1 MKFLQ
6 DMAVKDNPVGY
17 LVVMNIEKF
26 SLIQSTAGKEKSE
39 KLLQEIW
46 QIICQMHRTEEISC
60 HDKAD
65 SFVLY
70 MRDSTT
76 ESVEE
81 RLEWLHDRCYQAASE
96 MHIPWVNPRF
106 GIILLEQT
114 ESVEDAYHKADVAIH
129 EARRSEE
136 CYSFYDEETYKFQ
149 VLNQNLEDHFDAAI
163 KNREFEVFY
172 QPKYNI
178 NGQTLSGCE
187 ALVRWRDSEGGLIS
201 PGIFIPIFERNGK
214 ISKLDAY
221 VFDRVCEQQRAWLDQ
236 GMEVVPVS
244 VNLSGAS
251 LYRNDVLAKY
261 MKILDDYHLDPKYVQ
276 LEVTET
282 ILSRDD
288 YIVDLL
294 RHFRERGIRIL
305 MDDFGTGYS
314 SLATLNLKCFDVI
327 KIDKSL
333 VDIACDEFGKILLA
347 KSIDLGRSLGLKITV
362 EGVETE
368 EQYRFLKYTGCDD
381 IQGYYFSKPLPKSEF
396 EKLLK

>member
-1 MKFLQ
+1 
-6 DMAVKDNPVGY
+6 
-17 LVVMNIEKF
+17 
-26 SLIQSTAGKEKSE
+26 
-39 KLLQEIW
+39 
-46 QIICQMHRTEEISC
+46 MHSTEEISC

-70 MRDSTT
+70 MRDSTS

-106 GIILLEQT
+106 GIIQMEQT
-114 ESVEDAYHKADVAIH
+114 ESMEDAYNKATVAIH
-129 EARRSEE
+129 DARRTEE
-136 CYSFYDEETYKFQ
+136 CFSFYDEETYKFQ
-149 VLNQNLEDHFDAAI
+149 VLNQNLEEHFDTAI
-163 KNREFEVFY
+163 KDREFEVYY
-172 QPKYNI
+172 QPKYNMKDKSL
-178 NGQTLSGCE
+178 TGCE
-187 ALVRWRDSEGGLIS
+187 ALVRWRDKEGRLIS
-201 PGIFIPIFERNGK
+201 PGLFIPIFERNGK

-221 VFDRVCEQQRAWLDQ
+221 VFDRVCEQQRIWLDQ
-236 GMEVVPVS
+236 GLEVVPVS

-261 MKILDDYHLDPKYVQ
+261 MKILEDYHLDPGYVQ

-288 YIVDLL
+288 FVVDLL
-294 RHFRERGIRIL
+294 KQFRERGIKIL

-314 SLATLNLKCFDVI
+314 SLATLNLKCFEVI

-333 VDIACDEFGKILLA
+333 VDIAGDEFGRILLA

>member
-1 MKFLQ
+1 M
-6 DMAVKDNPVGY
+6 
-17 LVVMNIEKF
+17 
-26 SLIQSTAGKEKSE
+26 
-39 KLLQEIW
+39 
-46 QIICQMHRTEEISC
+46 
-60 HDKAD
+60 
-65 SFVLY
+65 
-70 MRDSTT
+70 
-76 ESVEE
+76 
-81 RLEWLHDRCYQAASE
+81 
-96 MHIPWVNPRF
+96 
-106 GIILLEQT
+106 
-114 ESVEDAYHKADVAIH
+114 
-129 EARRSEE
+129 
-136 CYSFYDEETYKFQ
+136 
-149 VLNQNLEDHFDAAI
+149 
-163 KNREFEVFY
+163 
-172 QPKYNI
+172 
-178 NGQTLSGCE
+178 
-187 ALVRWRDSEGGLIS
+187 
-201 PGIFIPIFERNGK
+201 
-214 ISKLDAY
+214 
-221 VFDRVCEQQRAWLDQ
+221 
-236 GMEVVPVS
+236 
-244 VNLSGAS
+244 
-251 LYRNDVLAKY
+251 
-261 MKILDDYHLDPKYVQ
+261 Q